1 MYITAHEAMWFLPF
15 VLPIM
20 IWVSYT
26 DLKYMKIRNNAVM
39 ALAAIFV
46 VVGFFLL
53 PLPDLGWR
61 FSQLVVVLVIT
72 FLMSI
77 AGLIGSGD
85 AKLAAAMAP
94 YFVVYDGVW
103 IMLNFALILI
113 LSFTFHRLIR
123 RIEAVK
129 RLTPDWASWEHR
141 QFPMGLALSVLLV
154 VYLIKGALS
163 GAA

>member
-1 MYITAHEAMWFLPF
+1 MYITAKEAMWFLPF

-20 IWVSYT
+20 LWVSYT

-39 ALAAIFV
+39 ALAGVFV
-46 VVGFFLL
+46 IVGFIVL
-53 PLPDLGWR
+53 PLPDLAWR

-77 AGLIGSGD
+77 AGLIGAGD

-123 RIEAVK
+123 RIPAVK
-129 RLTPDWASWEHR
+129 HATPDWASWEHK

-154 VYLIKGALS
+154 VYLIKGALT